1 MYLQNDLTF
10 TLYLQ
15 QPINN
20 TEDIETTAIG
30 ATAINGHDIEDGE
43 GCEVGDH
50 DVSEE

>member
-1 MYLQNDLTF
+1 M
-10 TLYLQ
+10 LYLQ

-20 TEDIETTAIG
+20 TEVIETTAIG
-30 ATAINGHDIEDGE
+30 ATASNGHDIEDGE